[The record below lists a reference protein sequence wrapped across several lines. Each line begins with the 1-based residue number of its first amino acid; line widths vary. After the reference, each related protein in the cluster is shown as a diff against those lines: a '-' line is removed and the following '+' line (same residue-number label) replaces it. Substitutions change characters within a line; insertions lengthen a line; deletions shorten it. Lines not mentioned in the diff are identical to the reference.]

1 MKIIHTADWHL
12 DSPLTSNLSYEKSK
26 KRKNELLDSF
36 RRMTDFAKENGVEAI
51 LISGDLFD
59 GAFASNTAK
68 ETVGS
73 CIKRNPG
80 IEFFYIKGN
89 HDEDFKGFDQMQNLR
104 VFSREFSKYDC
115 KDVVIGGC
123 EKASDS
129 YDEIQFEKDKLN
141 ILMLHGDI
149 ISLNSD
155 EAINLSELRDKNI
168 DYLALGHIHSF
179 SEGTIDIRGEW
190 TYPGCPDG
198 RGYDECGEKG
208 FVLLNIEDGKIK
220 KEFIEFESRKIEDIS
235 LDVTGADSTSDVID
249 RMEKEFS
256 CLDNNAMVKVRLVG
270 NLPLECQIDSD
281 YIKERFSD
289 KFFDFRIRDEI
300 KALYEPEKYR
310 YDETLKGEFI
320 RYTQSCD
327 DFTEDEKRK
336 IIETGL
342 KALSGE
348 ELL

>member
-80 IEFFYIKGN
+80 IEFFYLKGN
-89 HDEDFKGFDQMQNLR
+89 HDENFNGFDQTQNLK
-104 VFSREFSKYDC
+104 VFGEGFSKFEF
-115 KDVVIGGC
+115 KDAVIGGC
-123 EKASDS
+123 EKASVS

-149 ISLNSD
+149 SSQNSD
-155 EAINLSELRDKNI
+155 ESIDISRLKDKNI
-168 DYLALGHIHSF
+168 DYLALGHIHSY
-179 SEGTIDIRGEW
+179 SEGRIDMRGEW

-198 RGYDECGEKG
+198 RGYDECGDKG
-208 FVLLNIEDGKIK
+208 FVLLNTEGGKIK
-220 KEFIEFESRKIEDIS
+220 KEFIEFASRKIEDIS
-235 LDVTGADSTSDVID
+235 LDVTGADGTGDVIYK
-249 RMEKEFS
+249 MENALSEVDS
-256 CLDNNAMVKVRLVG
+256 DAMVKVRLIGRV
-270 NLPLECQIDSD
+270 PFECQINTD
-281 YIKERFSD
+281 YIQERFSD
-289 KFFDFRIRDEI
+289 RFFDFRISDEI

-310 YDETLKGEFI
+310 FDETLKGEFI
-320 RYTQSCD
+320 RYTQESD
-327 DFTEDEKRK
+327 VFSEEEKRK